1 MVALEPVVH
10 PVVRTHPETGGRALF
25 VNPGFTSHIVE
36 FERSESDAL
45 LAFLYRHAVRPEFTV
60 RYHWSAGDVGFW
72 DNRTTQHSVVGAF
85 GSAAGSSSGSVARR
99 RTVLTGQRA
108 MTSPPSRSRRLGAI
122 VTTAPPST
130 TPERTR
136 CADRPGRPA
145 VKPVLVTLHAHPD
158 DESIFTGGTVVRA
171 VEAGWRVVLI
181 VATEGDL
188 GQRSASAG
196 HDLGAIRR
204 AETLAAASVLGIERV
219 EFLGYGD
226 SGCATVSQGDAE
238 AGVAR
243 ARSLRSGTLAA
254 AFVNEAAS
262 AVRRILVDED
272 ASVLTSYDSNGI
284 YGHIDHVMVHE
295 IAEQS
300 VAGTDC
306 ELYEATVSRAE
317 LRRLR
322 RELIGRG
329 LHQDRWPSLLIQQLG
344 VEEAADVISVDVSRH
359 LTVKLTA
366 VAAHSSQTIEAPTF
380 MGLPPG
386 AFHHLFGTEWFRV
399 ARPGGGKFARMVDSA
414 TIAARSPAMSQG

>member
-1 MVALEPVVH
+1 M
-10 PVVRTHPETGGRALF
+10 R
-25 VNPGFTSHIVE
+25 
-36 FERSESDAL
+36 
-45 LAFLYRHAVRPEFTV
+45 
-60 RYHWSAGDVGFW
+60 
-72 DNRTTQHSVVGAF
+72 
-85 GSAAGSSSGSVARR
+85 
-99 RTVLTGQRA
+99 
-108 MTSPPSRSRRLGAI
+108 
-122 VTTAPPST
+122 
-130 TPERTR
+130 
-136 CADRPGRPA
+136 
-145 VKPVLVTLHAHPD
+145 PVLVTLHAHPD

-188 GQRSASAG
+188 GQRGAAASY
-196 HDLGAIRR
+196 DLGAIRR

-226 SGCATVSQGDAE
+226 SGCVTVADGDAG

-262 AVRRILVDED
+262 AVRRILVDEG
-272 ASVLTSYDSNGI
+272 AAVLTSYDSNGI

-300 VAGTDC
+300 VVGTDC
-306 ELYEATVSRAE
+306 ELHEATVSRAE

-322 RELIGRG
+322 RELVGRG

-344 VEEAADVISVDVSRH
+344 VEEASDVISVDVSRH
-359 LTVKLTA
+359 LSVKLTA

-380 MGLPPG
+380 MGLPAG

-399 ARPGGGKFARMVDSA
+399 ARPGGGRFVNMVDSA
-414 TIAARSPAMSQG
+414 TGAARSPAVMSQGS